1 MLCNVCHK
9 NEASVHLTEIINDKV
24 MKLNL
29 CEECAMK
36 KSAEMEEHFGLG
48 ELLAGLTEFGE
59 SVKPPEGAVKVKCP
73 NCGLTYPD
81 FKRRGR
87 LGCSECYAAFESKLT
102 ALLSRI
108 HGSGRHVGRA
118 PTGAPKA
125 KTPVD
130 IPVRKAPPK
139 IPKPKPAPSMSKLQE
154 LQLKLRRAV
163 EFEEFE
169 KAAELRDKIRELEK
183 KEKKRKIK

>member
-1 MLCNVCHK
+1 MLCDVCHK

-59 SVKPPEGAVKVKCP
+59 SIQAPAGAVKIKCP
-73 NCGLTYPD
+73 NCGLTYAD

-87 LGCSECYAAFESKLT
+87 LGCSECYVAFQSKLNP
-102 ALLSRI
+102 LLKRI
-108 HGSGRHVGRA
+108 HGSDHHVG
-118 PTGAPKA
+118 
-125 KTPVD
+125 
-130 IPVRKAPPK
+130 K
-139 IPKPKPAPSMSKLQE
+139 IPAKVKRGVAAVSKLQE
-154 LQLKLRRAV
+154 LRLKLKKAI
-163 EFEEFE
+163 EIEEFE
-169 KAAELRDKIRELEK
+169 KAAEIRDQIKELEK
-183 KEKKRKIK
+183 KEKKEK